1 MTQPFPLS
9 VVVPCHNEEDNV
21 RPCYAEIIDALGGCE
36 PLQVL
41 FVDDGSTDGTLAEIR
56 ELAAGD
62 PRVGYLSFSRNFG
75 LEAAFSAGY
84 AYAAQPWILHLDADL
99 QFPPAEG
106 LRLIDKALEGYDAVF
121 GVRPDRQDSGL
132 RKLASYA
139 HDRIARGLLGI
150 QLPPGATCFRLVRAD
165 LARRIVRMRL
175 GTPYFLATVPKL
187 TRAWTTVPTAHR
199 PRLRG
204 ASKVSVRGLAK
215 HSVELFVSY
224 SDRLLT
230 FAAVGCLA
238 GAAVALAGFP
248 GIGLALGLLAL
259 ALVARYLVH
268 LSRGGPRPPQFL
280 IRESNLAVAA
290 TDLLHPEE
298 TP

>member
-1 MTQPFPLS
+1 MTPFPLS

-21 RPCYAEIIDALGGCE
+21 GPCYAEIVAELGDCR

-41 FVDDGSTDGTLAEIR
+41 FVDDGSTDGTLDRIR
-56 ELAAGD
+56 ALAADD

-84 AYAAQPWILHLDADL
+84 LYAAQPWILHLDADL

-106 LRLIDKALEGYDAVF
+106 LLLIARAREGYDAVF
-121 GVRPDRQDSGL
+121 GVRPDRRDSGL
-132 RKLASYA
+132 RKLASLV
-139 HDRIARGLLGI
+139 HDRIARRVLGI
-150 QLPPGATCFRLVRAD
+150 QLPRGATCFRLVRTD

-175 GTPYFLATVPKL
+175 GTPYFLATVPRL

-199 PRLRG
+199 PRVRG
-204 ASKVSVRGLAK
+204 ESKVSVRGLAK

-230 FAAVGCLA
+230 FAAVGCLL

-248 GIGLALGLLAL
+248 GIGLALGLAAL
-259 ALVARYLVH
+259 AVVARYLVH
-268 LSRGGPRPPQFL
+268 LSRGGPRPPLFL
-280 IRESNLAVAA
+280 VRETNLTVAPA
-290 TDLLHPEE
+290 DLLYPEE